1 MKRRDFIKKTGQAAA
16 LAAVTG
22 GTGLLF
28 HNRQVN
34 ATEKLVSKSANFEI
48 AADKNFPK
56 MVLAK
61 NTDHTAALNAAL
73 DAVGGIKRFVSKG
86 QKVTIKPNIGSDRTP
101 EQAANTNPV
110 LVGEMVKLCLA
121 AGVSQVIVTDIPC
134 NEARRTFLR
143 SGIREAVEKAGGTI
157 ILPDEKDYIRMDV
170 KGKFVG
176 ERWVLKHFIETDRL
190 INMPIVKHHGMSLC
204 TIGMKNFYGLLGD
217 NRGQMHQQIDQ
228 SIVDLASFCRP
239 TLVVVDATRV
249 LLRNGP
255 TGGSLSD
262 VAIHDSVICATDQVA
277 ADSRGC
283 EFLGLSADKVGFI
296 PLAEKTGLGMADY
309 KNAGYKEI
317 AA

>member
-1 MKRRDFIKKTGQAAA
+1 MKRRDFMKKTGQAAA

-28 HNRQVN
+28 HNRQIN
-34 ATEKLVSKSANFEI
+34 ATEKLVSKSANFEV

-56 MVLAK
+56 IVLAK
-61 NTDHTAALNAAL
+61 NKDHAAALNAAL
-73 DAVGGIKRFVSKG
+73 DALGGIKRFVSKG
-86 QKVTIKPNIGSDRTP
+86 NRVTIKPNIGWDRTP
-101 EQAANTNPV
+101 EQAANTNPA

-121 AGVSQVIVTDIPC
+121 AGAAQVIVTDIPC

-143 SGIREAVEKAGGTI
+143 SGIREAVEKAGGTV
-157 ILPDEKDYIRMDV
+157 ILPDEKDYIRLDV
-170 KGKFVG
+170 NGKFVG

-239 TLVVVDATRV
+239 TLIVVDATRV

-255 TGGSLSD
+255 TGGSLND

-283 EFLGLSADKVGFI
+283 EFLGLTADQVGFI
-296 PLAEKTGLGMADY
+296 PLAEKTGLGLADY
-309 KNAGYKEI
+309 HAVGYKEI

>member
-28 HNRQVN
+28 HNRQVD

-56 MVLAK
+56 IVLAK
-61 NTDHTAALNAAL
+61 NKDHAAALNAAL
-73 DAVGGIKRFVSKG
+73 DGIGGIKRFVGKG
-86 QKVTIKPNIGSDRTP
+86 NRVTIKPNIGWDRTP

-110 LVGEMVKLCLA
+110 LVGEMVRLCLA
-121 AGVSQVIVTDIPC
+121 AGAAEVIVTDIPC

-157 ILPDEKDYIRMDV
+157 ILPDEKDYLRMDV

-176 ERWVLKHFIETDRL
+176 ERWVLKHFIDTDRL

-255 TGGSLSD
+255 TGGSLND

-283 EFLGLSADKVGFI
+283 EFLGLTADRVGFI
-296 PLAEKTGLGMADY
+296 PLAEKTGLGLADY
-309 KNAGYKEI
+309 RGAGYKEI

>member
-16 LAAVTG
+16 LAVATG

-56 MVLAK
+56 IVLAK

-86 QKVTIKPNIGSDRTP
+86 QKVTIKPNIGWDRTP
-101 EQAANTNPV
+101 EQAANTNPI

-121 AGVSQVIVTDIPC
+121 AGASQVIVTDIPC

-170 KGKFVG
+170 RGKFVG
-176 ERWVLKHFIETDRL
+176 ERWVLKHIIETDRL

-255 TGGSLSD
+255 TGGSLHD